1 MFRSGFGGTKRSIVY
16 VFIIMR
22 NIGFKIAICLLF
34 TTMLLDAQNPGE
46 AEFQQYIDRV
56 FLEIWPQCAQ
66 QQDQACIFH
75 HADSLI
81 QWGKKRKDWPIVIYF
96 SEWKAH
102 YSDRFNRKDLY
113 YETLYDAE
121 NVLSSNK
128 DTLGDLF
135 YEYWF
140 SNQLRWGKY
149 FYDRGDWPHAL
160 EKYKQVIE
168 SISKQP
174 DKSDEDY
181 SSMANAFTSIGVI
194 YREQGLFGLAQSCFL
209 KSIDFEKQRGLIA
222 SNSGLISIT
231 YKHLGDLYFK
241 KEDYNR
247 ALEYYQNACK
257 IYEKTDTT
265 QAFFR
270 NGLGTTL
277 VGMAMVNQRAG
288 RFAEALSALRA
299 AEIVDA
305 GTGGIDYNLWF
316 HFGELYA
323 AQGNLAQAHH
333 YFNRAFDRR
342 FQVFGLKHYKIAEV
356 FSAYGEL
363 AARQNDYACA
373 LEHYQSALISL
384 TEGFDETDIRQNP
397 VRFQST
403 FIHKDIVSV
412 LGRKIET
419 LRRWAAVSEND
430 EYLLSAWATVQA
442 AVQAVDILKTG
453 TLQSEDDKLL
463 FFRQSAQIFEHGIQI
478 AWELGPKFHAAAF
491 ELSEK
496 SKAVVLLDA
505 FRNANALRL
514 AGIPDSLLERE
525 AQLKYEISA
534 AEDTRFKGDQSPEL
548 RDRLLSL
555 QNEYRALLSHFEQNY
570 AQYYR
575 LRYDHAVISSSDAQ
589 QSLRRGQSAVAFFC
603 GTQSLFAFVLHSD
616 GMTMYQLPSGEPI
629 DALVTNMRAGIYDY
643 FLASQRTAAVYE
655 SSAAQYVQS
664 ASRLYDVLLAP
675 FAAMLPEDVLFIPDG
690 VLGYLPFEAL
700 LTAPPP
706 GSVTRFKTH
715 PYLLHRHR
723 ISYCYSMTLW
733 QEMQQ
738 KPSANRK
745 LAAFAPAFRPAASL
759 QPMALRGALDTLY
772 FNRPEVEEIASVL
785 KQAGAY
791 SGRQAVKS
799 QFMQIAPHAGILHI
813 ASHGIANDT
822 ASGYSFIA
830 FTSADPSSDSSRL
843 YARELYNLR
852 LNAAMVV
859 LSACETGI
867 GELKKGE
874 GIISLARAFA
884 YAGAQSVVSTLWSVN
899 DESTTHIMRAFY
911 KDIRAGNTKSE
922 ALRNAKAT
930 YIRHSPED
938 MAAHPFYWSAY
949 IAVGDMRPLYG
960 ARGWL
965 MALGILVLAM
975 TGLGFWR
982 RSRMKAQNQES

>member
-1 MFRSGFGGTKRSIVY
+1 MLFLITSISAQTDDDLRAYQKKVLEELIPACEANSDSPCI
-16 VFIIMR
+16 FDHLKKLTR
-22 NIGFKIAICLLF
+22 KLE
-34 TTMLLDAQNPGE
+34 DAQSWKMYVDILSVQIE
-46 AEFQQYIDRV
+46 YARQWDR
-56 FLEIWPQCAQ
+56 L
-66 QQDQACIFH
+66 DIF
-75 HADSLI
+75 
-81 QWGKKRKDWPIVIYF
+81 
-96 SEWKAH
+96 
-102 YSDRFNRKDLY
+102 
-113 YETLYDAE
+113 YETLKTAQKVIPE
-121 NVLSSNK
+121 KKKHLA
-128 DTLGDLF
+128 GE
-135 YEYWF
+135 YEDRWME
-140 SNQLRWGKY
+140 NQLLWGSY
-149 FYDRGDWPHAL
+149 YYEQGDWARAHQKFKEMETDL
-160 EKYKQVIE
+160 Q
-168 SISKQP
+168 
-174 DKSDEDY
+174 
-181 SSMANAFTSIGVI
+181 
-194 YREQGLFGLAQSCFL
+194 AQSPPSQTTNEHLASTCKYLGAIHRRWAEYDIAYQYYL
-209 KSIDFEKQRGLIA
+209 KSIDYEKAVGEDERSSGYIA
-222 SNSGLISIT
+222 LPN
-231 YKHLGDLYFK
+231 KHLGDLFFQRGDFEK
-241 KEDYNR
+241 S
-247 ALEYYQNACK
+247 EYYYLKAKQ
-257 IYEKTDTT
+257 IYTQTDTT
-265 QAFFR
+265 QRRNR
-270 NGLGTTL
+270 NGLTTTIL
-277 VGMAMVNQRAG
+277 GLANLYKTNGKFSAAVG
-288 RFAEALSALRA
+288 ALRE
-299 AEIVDA
+299 AEMAEGNSRGLDF
-305 GTGGIDYNLWF
+305 DLWF

-496 SKAVVLLDA
+496 SKAIVLLDA

-706 GSVTRFKTH
+706 GSATRFKTH

-738 KPSANRK
+738 NPSANRK

-930 YIRHSPED
+930 YIRHSAED

-949 IAVGDMRPLYG
+949 IAVGDMRPLYR
-960 ARGWL
+960 ARVWL

-982 RSRMKAQNQES
+982 RSRMKAQTQES